1 MMGFGM
7 LLLTLLAILTLV
19 AIVKY
24 LNNSNQTYYDR
35 RHEHELHH

>member
-19 AIVKY
+19 AIVKTPEQ
-24 LNNSNQTYYDR
+24 LKPDILRQET
-35 RHEHELHH
+35 